1 MSTIPTQNPVPSEA
15 AKDLKFNSG
24 KIDEFVTSMKNKYID
39 RFGQEHFTIEGLRW
53 IAQQAISQ
61 FGYIT
66 LDSFQKGAEITL
78 PNQVLRDEVTG
89 EYYRWDGALPK
100 VVPIDST
107 PDSSGGIGVNAWLS
121 IGDASLRRLLE
132 STDGAY
138 TIGTNSGGTVQDEI
152 NRIGNDLSIKSI
164 HSMPIKFLS
173 HYKDILHE
181 NVFPQGLAED
191 DDYWY
196 ITEDVSLPEEEY
208 SIVVSRIDKLTLDKY
223 SITEKI
229 KCHGQGIGVLGDGVI
244 FVGGS
249 SNSLI
254 TIIDFNKNST
264 QEKKCIGFYKDFP
277 FCFDRNKNLIYQ
289 LQDDSAVGAKLTRI
303 SILSLDY
310 GFISSMSLD
319 REIMTTGYPQGITTD
334 GNTLYINS
342 GGSWS
347 SSYSGAWNN
356 KWSLFRLTTDGV
368 ILNRIT
374 YTRDSMGSIISRGK
388 PAIIHEPQGIYFHN
402 GKLSFLQYIGN
413 SDGTYTS
420 IFSEDDNGEQV
431 KAVNKNRFITYSGLG
446 DIGVNERGLETGKTI
461 LNIIESMQDNSSI
474 SFSLNNI
481 PSFSH
486 DTGINFGTCVA
497 YRVTRN
503 RAFAISTEQ
512 SSAKN
517 PRGKVSIVHVY
528 GDDNWQSPPIII
540 SGEIESSL
548 LYSSSSVITPK
559 LIPIPDIKNYHSIVI
574 NLTNDQPSNPKTK
587 IKFSS
592 EEINYNIKNG
602 LSFRLDCASS
612 WVTFSIN
619 TNGVLVHSSS
629 GNAYVTS
636 IIGM

>member
-1 MSTIPTQNPVPSEA
+1 MSDIIPNVVVSMPSQLFTLARKFQA
-15 AKDLKFNSG
+15 ASNGKIFIG
-24 KIDEFVTSMKNKYID
+24 KIDTDPTLPENQIQVYLENEDGSHIPVSQPLIINQAGFPVYNGQIAKFVTVEGHSMAVYD
-39 RFGQEHFTIEGLRW
+39 SYG
-53 IAQQAISQ
+53 AQQFYYPNVLKYDPDQ
-61 FGYIT
+61 F
-66 LDSFQKGAEITL
+66 EIRF
-78 PNQVLRDEVTG
+78 RDELSSNTG
-89 EYYRWDGALPK
+89 
-100 VVPIDST
+100 
-107 PDSSGGIGVNAWLS
+107 
-121 IGDASLRRLLE
+121 ASLV
-132 STDGAY
+132 
-138 TIGTNSGGTVQDEI
+138 GTNSGGTVQDEI

-164 HSMPIKFLS
+164 HSMPIKFLNY
-173 HYKDILHE
+173 YKDILHE

-196 ITEDVSLPEEEY
+196 ITEDVSLAGEEY

-223 SITEKI
+223 SIAEKI
-229 KCHGQGIGVLGDGVI
+229 KCHGQGIGVLGDGII

-264 QEKKCIGFYKDFP
+264 QEKNCIGFYKDFP
-277 FCFDRNKNLIYQ
+277 FCFDKNKNLIYQ

-347 SSYSGAWNN
+347 SSSSGVWNN

-368 ILNRIT
+368 ILNRVI
-374 YTRDSMGSIISRGK
+374 YTRDSMGGIISRGK

-413 SDGTYTS
+413 SDGTYAS

-431 KAVNKNRFITYSGLG
+431 KAINKNRFITYSGLG
-446 DIGVNERGLETGKTI
+446 DIGVNERGLESGKTI
-461 LNIIESMQDNSSI
+461 LNIIDSMQDNSSI

-481 PSFSH
+481 ASFSH

-497 YRVTRN
+497 YRVTKN

-517 PRGKVSIVHVY
+517 PRGKISIVHVY

-548 LYSSSSVITPK
+548 LYSSSSVISPK

-612 WVTFSIN
+612 WITFSIN
-619 TNGVLVHSSS
+619 TNGVLVHSAS